1 MQPFAIITYILIIV
15 NVIVSI
21 KGFRES
27 SFLDRYSFRV
37 DDVLVKKEYYRLVT
51 AGFLHI
57 GWMHLILNMI
67 VLYLFSG
74 VLNMLVLYLP
84 TMSVDIYLGS
94 LAFVIIYFAGLV
106 GGNLLALFIHRLHG
120 DYSAVGASGA
130 VCGIIFASIAL
141 FPGLQVGLLLLPFK
155 VPGWLFGFV
164 YIVYSIYGIRSQ
176 IDNIGHEAHL
186 GGALVGMYT
195 AIACYPHVALS
206 NFVTIAVITGPAILF
221 IYIIVTRPHVLFVDN
236 FYFKHHH
243 NATIDDRYNLAK
255 RTEQKEVDDI
265 LEKIHQ
271 KGINS
276 LSKIE
281 KEKLDN
287 YSKGR

>member
-1 MQPFAIITYILIIV
+1 MQPTAIITYVLIII

-21 KGFRES
+21 KGFKES
-27 SFLDRYSFRV
+27 SFLDQYSFRV
-37 DDVLVKKEYYRLVT
+37 DEVLVKKQYYRMVT
-51 AGFLHI
+51 AGFLHV

-67 VLYLFSG
+67 VLYLFSI
-74 VLNMLVLYLP
+74 
-84 TMSVDIYLGS
+84 SVEAYMGS
-94 LAFVIIYFAGLV
+94 LPFVVVYFAGLI
-106 GGNLLALFIHRLHG
+106 GGNLLALFIHRMHG

-141 FPGLQVGLLLLPFK
+141 FPGLHVGMLLLPLR
-155 VPGWLFGFV
+155 VPGWLFGLL
-164 YIVYSIYGIRSQ
+164 YIAYSIYGIRSQ

-195 AIACYPHVALS
+195 AIAFHPHAVLS

-221 IYIIVTRPHVLFVDN
+221 IYVIVTRPHVLFVDN
-236 FYFKHHH
+236 FYFKQHH
-243 NATIDDRYNLAK
+243 NATLDDRYNLAK
-255 RTEQKEVDDI
+255 RIEQNEVDVI

-276 LSKIE
+276 LSKVE
-281 KEKLDN
+281 KDKLDN
-287 YSKGR
+287 YSRGR